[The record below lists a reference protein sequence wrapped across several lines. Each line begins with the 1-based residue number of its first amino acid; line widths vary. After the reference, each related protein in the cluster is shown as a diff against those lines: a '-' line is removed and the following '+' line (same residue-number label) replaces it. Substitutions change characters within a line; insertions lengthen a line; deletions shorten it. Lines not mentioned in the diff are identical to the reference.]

1 MINPNEIKSN
11 TNLSNGLNIKP
22 EVLPTKATA
31 PIPLVTEPLVSEPLP
46 MPKFGAEATSYYE
59 TLKPYYS
66 ELATAEGE
74 LKKFEMQNEAEKT
87 RNQYEAT
94 KVYKTNV
101 DALNLKAEQKEN
113 EYPRPEFH
121 PTKENIASLGSL
133 FSMVST
139 LGMIVGAS
147 GKMGANNA
155 MNAMTGMLKG
165 WQSGRKDLYEKEVKE
180 FDKEYK
186 RITDIRNEIQK
197 KLEKSIALESTNKE
211 LAFLEKEGARQLA
224 GSDSV
229 MGKTIAVKGAK
240 AGIDLIINATNLETQ
255 YQKLAS
261 DAQNRASDRAL
272 RLQLAQLRSD
282 GRGGVG
288 PKITAK
294 AVEGYRSKLIL
305 NEDLN
310 DLKKDLSDPDM
321 VNLLKQYRM
330 EAFLTEEGKLLNQ
343 VINSG
348 IPDKLQTFLT
358 KVRDIR
364 NNYYLDI
371 SGKAVTGGEALRSYG
386 TVPQPGD
393 DARNMINKIDGM
405 QKRVNNQISFDQQLY
420 QFPNIKI
427 SGGQSTGLVPN
438 EVYRAGETSE
448 IQPRPFISTIT
459 TQEEFDALPEG
470 AVYIENDKKYTKPR
484 KEK

>member
-1 MINPNEIKSN
+1 MINSDEIKSN

-22 EVLPTKATA
+22 EVLPTKSTA
-31 PIPLVTEPLVSEPLP
+31 PIPLVTEPLVSKPLP

-66 ELATAEGE
+66 ELSTAEGE

-87 RNQYEAT
+87 RNQFEAT

-101 DALNLKAEQKEN
+101 DALNLKAEEKEN

-121 PTKENIASLGSL
+121 PTKENLASLGSL

-147 GKMGANNA
+147 GKAGANNA
-155 MNAMTGMLKG
+155 MSAMTGMLKG

-211 LAFLEKEGARQLA
+211 LAFLEREGARQLA

-240 AGIDLIINATNLETQ
+240 AGIDLIINATNVETQ

-261 DAQNRASDRAL
+261 DAKNRAEDRAL
-272 RLQLAQLRSD
+272 RLQIAELKSGSGSGGKLAKEVVQAHTLRENLIPALEEAVPVLRRLNDEGKWNTLSNLLRSQEFLNLNQSEWGFKD
-282 GRGGVG
+282 DPGAINLIR
-288 PKITAK
+288 TLAFF
-294 AVEGYRSKLIL
+294 RSKEFETAGKALTKTENNIL
-305 NEDLN
+305 APLYQAGARPFEAMEN
-310 DLKKDLSDPDM
+310 
-321 VNLLKQYRM
+321 NLLRSLSELNKEQLKLERQYPR
-330 EAFLTEEGKLLNQ
+330 LQ
-343 VINSG
+343 SG
-348 IPDKLQTFLT
+348 ENVPLQ
-358 KVRDIR
+358 
-364 NNYYLDI
+364 
-371 SGKAVTGGEALRSYG
+371 A
-386 TVPQPGD
+386 PQ
-393 DARNMINKIDGM
+393 A
-405 QKRVNNQISFDQQLY
+405 Q
-420 QFPNIKI
+420 
-427 SGGQSTGLVPN
+427 
-438 EVYRAGETSE
+438 
-448 IQPRPFISTIT
+448 
-459 TQEEFDALPEG
+459 
-470 AVYIENDKKYTKPR
+470 TKPMPTG
-484 KEK
+484 EK

>member
-1 MINPNEIKSN
+1 MINPDEIKSN

-22 EVLPTKATA
+22 EVLPTKANA
-31 PIPLVTEPLVSEPLP
+31 PVPLVTEPLVSEPLP
-46 MPKFGAEATSYYE
+46 MPKFGTEATSYYE
-59 TLKPYYS
+59 TLQPRYA
-66 ELATAEGE
+66 ELAQAEGE
-74 LKKFEMQNEAEKT
+74 LEKFKMQNEAAKT

-101 DALNLKAEQKEN
+101 DALNLQAEQKEN

-121 PTKENIASLGSL
+121 PTKENLASLGSL

-211 LAFLEKEGARQLA
+211 LAFLEREGARQLA

-240 AGIDLIINATNLETQ
+240 AGIDLIINATNVETQ

-261 DAQNRASDRAL
+261 DAKNRAEDRAL
-272 RLQLAQLRSD
+272 RLQIAELKSGSGSGGKLAKEVVQAHTLRENLIPALEEAVPVLRRLNDEGKWNTLSNLLRSQEFLNLNQSEWGFKD
-282 GRGGVG
+282 DPGAINLIRTLAFFRS
-288 PKITAK
+288 KEFETAGK
-294 AVEGYRSKLIL
+294 ALTKTENNILAPLYQAGARPFEAMENNLLRSLSELNKEQLKLERQYPRLQSGENVTLQSPQTQTQTKLMPTGDKLKTYAKDYFKGDEQAAKNYLTGEGYR
-305 NEDLN
+305 
-310 DLKKDLSDPDM
+310 
-321 VNLLKQYRM
+321 
-330 EAFLTEEGKLLNQ
+330 
-343 VINSG
+343 
-348 IPDKLQTFLT
+348 
-358 KVRDIR
+358 
-364 NNYYLDI
+364 
-371 SGKAVTGGEALRSYG
+371 
-386 TVPQPGD
+386 
-393 DARNMINKIDGM
+393 
-405 QKRVNNQISFDQQLY
+405 
-420 QFPNIKI
+420 
-427 SGGQSTGLVPN
+427 
-438 EVYRAGETSE
+438 
-448 IQPRPFISTIT
+448 
-459 TQEEFDALPEG
+459 
-470 AVYIENDKKYTKPR
+470 
-484 KEK
+484 

>member
-1 MINPNEIKSN
+1 MINPDEIKSN

-31 PIPLVTEPLVSEPLP
+31 PIPLVTEPLVNEPLP

-87 RNQYEAT
+87 KNQYEAT

-261 DAQNRASDRAL
+261 DAQNRASERAL

-282 GRGGVG
+282 GRGGAG
-288 PKITAK
+288 PKATAK
-294 AVEGYRSKLIL
+294 AVDGFRSKLIL
-305 NEDLN
+305 DEDLN
-310 DLKKDLSDPDM
+310 DLRKDLSDPKM
-321 VNLLKQYRM
+321 VNLIKQYRV
-330 EAFLTEEGKLLNQ
+330 EAFFTEESKWLNQ
-343 VINSG
+343 AINSN
-348 IPDKLQTFLT
+348 IPNELQEFLT

-393 DARNMINKIDGM
+393 NPEMMVNKINGM
-405 QKRVNNQISFDQQLY
+405 QKRVQNQISFDK
-420 QFPNIKI
+420 QFYKFPDIKVSPGERI
-427 SGGQSTGLVPN
+427 NLIPGQNYSAGATDSEAEQALAWANANENSTD
-438 EVYRAGETSE
+438 
-448 IQPRPFISTIT
+448 
-459 TQEEFDALPEG
+459 QEQ
-470 AVYIENDKKYTKPR
+470 VKKAKAIKKR
-484 KEK
+484 LGVE

>member
-22 EVLPTKATA
+22 EVLPTKATI
-31 PIPLVTEPLVSEPLP
+31 PVPLVTEPLVSEPLP

-59 TLKPYYS
+59 TLQPRYA
-66 ELATAEGE
+66 ELVQAEGE
-74 LKKFEMQNEAEKT
+74 LKKFEMQNEAAKT
-87 RNQYEAT
+87 RNQFEAT

-101 DALNLKAEQKEN
+101 DALNLTAEQKEN

-121 PTKENIASLGSL
+121 PTKENLASLGSL

-211 LAFLEKEGARQLA
+211 LAFLEREGARQLA

-240 AGIDLIINATNLETQ
+240 AGIDLIINATNVETQ

-261 DAQNRASDRAL
+261 DAKNRAEDRAL
-272 RLQLAQLRSD
+272 RLQIAELKSGAGTGGKIAKEVVQAHTLRENLIPALEEAVPVLRRLNDEGKWNTLSNLLRSQEFLNLNQSEWGFKD
-282 GRGGVG
+282 DPGAINLIRTLAFFRS
-288 PKITAK
+288 KEFETAGK
-294 AVEGYRSKLIL
+294 ALTKTENNILAPLYQAGARPFEAMENNLLRSLSELNKEQLKLERQYPRLQLGENVTLQSPQTQTQIKPMPTGDKLKTYATNHFNGDEQKAKDYLATQGYR
-305 NEDLN
+305 
-310 DLKKDLSDPDM
+310 
-321 VNLLKQYRM
+321 
-330 EAFLTEEGKLLNQ
+330 
-343 VINSG
+343 
-348 IPDKLQTFLT
+348 
-358 KVRDIR
+358 
-364 NNYYLDI
+364 
-371 SGKAVTGGEALRSYG
+371 
-386 TVPQPGD
+386 
-393 DARNMINKIDGM
+393 
-405 QKRVNNQISFDQQLY
+405 
-420 QFPNIKI
+420 
-427 SGGQSTGLVPN
+427 
-438 EVYRAGETSE
+438 
-448 IQPRPFISTIT
+448 
-459 TQEEFDALPEG
+459 
-470 AVYIENDKKYTKPR
+470 
-484 KEK
+484 